1 MQLKFTF
8 SNPLE
13 LSAQEGVKDYIQI
26 IFKNDDL
33 INGGDEDVT
42 LAEEDRMILVPI
54 PRQFQDGVDSEA
66 VEVKAQD

>member
-54 PRQFQDGVDSEA
+54 PRQF
-66 VEVKAQD
+66 